1 MEPSRQLMIVGN
13 AASLQVTLQ
22 QLSGY
27 GWSIHHA
34 NNAQEAMKLLNGEA
48 CKVGLTTIVPSV
60 SSLPF
65 ELDWRSG
72 LSQIQWVA
80 IIDRDALQHDKVR
93 DLIYNACYAY
103 QAHPTDVKKLDILLE
118 SALDM
123 ASLHEAH
130 PIPTLSCPGD
140 EYHMVG
146 ESPVMQQLYRTI
158 YKVAAA
164 DAPVLITGESGTGK
178 ELTAHAIHVH
188 SSRHHGPFNVVNCG
202 ALPSGLIQSELFGH
216 ERGAFTGANHRKIG
230 IIESSQGGT
239 LFLDEIGDLPLDM
252 QVNLLRFLENLK
264 VFRVGGLQ
272 EIPVDVRVL
281 AATHIDLE
289 KAVDSGEFR
298 EDLYHR
304 LNVLQ
309 VRMPA
314 LRDHPEDI
322 EPLAQFFFRKF
333 SAEKPS
339 RVHGFSRDC
348 TVVMQQYPWPG
359 NIRELV
365 NRVRRS
371 MVMCEHRLITPSDMG
386 LERSHGLSREAD
398 TLQQVRDMAES
409 EAIRA
414 ALARNKHKVRHAAR
428 ELGVS
433 RVTLYRL
440 IEKHRIDK
448 SGGADEGKRPIHRYQ
463 DSFNQPQHDEGRSQT
478 PADQSY
484 SY

>member
-1 MEPSRQLMIVGN
+1 MMEPSRQLMTVGN
-13 AASLQVTLQ
+13 TTSFRDTLQ
-22 QLSGY
+22 QLSSY

-34 NNAQEAMKLLNGEA
+34 DNAQEAMELLNSQA
-48 CKVGLTTIVPSV
+48 CSVGLIAMAPSA
-60 SSLPF
+60 SSLPL
-65 ELDWRSG
+65 EVNTRYG

-80 IIDRDALQHDKVR
+80 IIERDALQHDKIR

-103 QAHPTDVKKLDILLE
+103 QDYPPDARRLDILLE
-118 SALDM
+118 SALGM

-130 PIPTLSCPGD
+130 PIPTLSCPD
-140 EYHMVG
+140 DNHHMIG
-146 ESPVMQQLYRTI
+146 ESSVMRELYRTI
-158 YKVAAA
+158 HKVAGA

-178 ELTAHAIHVH
+178 ELTARAIHAH
-188 SSRHHGPFNVVNCG
+188 SSRGHGPFNVVNCG

-216 ERGAFTGANHRKIG
+216 EKGAFTGANQRKIG
-230 IIESSQGGT
+230 IIENSQGGT

-264 VFRVGGLQ
+264 VFRVGGLK

-281 AATHIDLE
+281 AATHVDLE
-289 KAVDSGEFR
+289 KAVEMGEFR

-309 VRMPA
+309 VRTPA
-314 LRDHPEDI
+314 LREHPEDI
-322 EPLAQFFFRKF
+322 EPLARFFFQKF

-339 RVHGFSRDC
+339 RVRGFSHDC
-348 TVVMQQYPWPG
+348 TVVMRQHPWPG

-371 MVMCEHRLITPSDMG
+371 MVMCEQRLIRPTDMG
-386 LERSHGLSREAD
+386 LERRQSLSRDTD

-414 ALARNKHKVRHAAR
+414 ALARNKHKVLHAAR

-440 IEKHRIDK
+440 LEKHCIDK
-448 SGGADEGKRPIHRYQ
+448 NGGSVDGKTVDPSTFRLVQ
-463 DSFNQPQHDEGRSQT
+463 LTST
-478 PADQSY
+478 
-484 SY
+484 

>member
-1 MEPSRQLMIVGN
+1 MMEPSRQLMTVGN
-13 AASLQVTLQ
+13 ITSLQDTLQ
-22 QLSGY
+22 KLSGY
-27 GWSIHHA
+27 GWSIYHA
-34 NNAQEAMKLLNGEA
+34 DNAQEAMELFNEEA
-48 CKVGLTTIVPSV
+48 CRVGLTTVDPSA
-60 SSLPF
+60 SFLPLECDNRS
-65 ELDWRSG
+65 ELSW
-72 LSQIQWVA
+72 IHWVA
-80 IIDRDALQHDKVR
+80 IIERDALRYDKTR

-103 QAHPTDVKKLDILLE
+103 HTHPTDARRLAILLE

-130 PIPTLSCPGD
+130 PIPTLSFPD
-140 EYHMVG
+140 DDYHMVG

-158 YKVAAA
+158 HKLAAA

-178 ELTAHAIHVH
+178 ELTARAIHAH

-216 ERGAFTGANHRKIG
+216 EKGAFTGANQRKIG
-230 IIESSQGGT
+230 IIENSQGGT

-281 AATHIDLE
+281 AATHVDLE
-289 KAVDSGEFR
+289 KAVDRGEFR

-309 VRMPA
+309 VRTPA
-314 LRDHPEDI
+314 LREHPEDI
-322 EPLAQFFFRKF
+322 EPLARFFFRKF

-339 RVHGFSRDC
+339 RLRGFSHDC
-348 TVVMQQYPWPG
+348 TVVMRQHPWPG

-371 MVMCEHRLITPSDMG
+371 MVMCENRLIIPSDMG
-386 LERSHGLSREAD
+386 LERRQSRSRDTD
-398 TLQQVRDMAES
+398 TLQQLRDTAES

-414 ALARNKHKVRHAAR
+414 ALARNKHKVLHAAQ
-428 ELGVS
+428 ELGIS

-440 IEKHRIDK
+440 LEKHGIDK
-448 SGGADEGKRPIHRYQ
+448 NGGSDDGKTAVPSTSRLVQ
-463 DSFNQPQHDEGRSQT
+463 LTST
-478 PADQSY
+478 
-484 SY
+484 